1 MPPFST
7 KLSEEGVAIESFKIL
22 KKGVY
27 DEEGL
32 VKILKEGK
40 SRKIEDNLNDLRA
53 QVAANARGIQLI
65 RELMRDS
72 GTKETR
78 EYMRFV
84 QMNAELAV
92 RETLKAF
99 ASKILAKRNDTRSE
113 TVTVEASDFM
123 DDGSEIKLSLT
134 LNAKDGSAI
143 LISRELLQK
152 LWETGTLHR
161 RLPLPR

>member
-1 MPPFST
+1 M
-7 KLSEEGVAIESFKIL
+7 AIESFKIL